1 VRTALTPGSGSGLRD
16 ALGAALR
23 NPFAAWCGF
32 VVAHF
37 WLGLLNL
44 YADGFPLGDVDFVY
58 KFWADQVI
66 VGHYL
71 VGIDGGWVYPIV
83 AIVPMIAA
91 AAFGPA
97 LYASTWLGLV
107 MLLDAAAFAV
117 ILGTGRTGSERS
129 RHGVVIG
136 WWWIGFLILL
146 GPIAMGRIDSIT
158 IPLAIVGLLFA
169 AARPRAA
176 AILLAVA
183 TWIKVW
189 PAALLA
195 ALLVASRER
204 WRILAAAAGT
214 SAAIMAIALLLG
226 GGANLFSFVTQQTAR
241 GLQVE
246 APISA
251 VWLWQAFAGVPGTFV
266 YYDRTLL
273 TWQVA
278 GFGVD
283 LTSTMMTVLMALC
296 ALVIVLIAMLVLQR
310 GARATEVLPV
320 LALALVSGLIAF
332 NKVGSPQ
339 FMTWLAVPVIL
350 GLATHAAGHGRSFRA
365 PAIMVAALALLTQ
378 AFYPYLYG
386 WLIGLHPAMLLVLTA
401 RNVLV
406 FVVLGWA
413 LVALWRCTPRS
424 DEPASAEPA
433 WIRNTHRATVEES
446 DPNRSY
452 PSQSNPE

>member
-1 VRTALTPGSGSGLRD
+1 MADRVMAIVSLGARRLSEGLRQ
-16 ALGAALR
+16 ALG

-58 KFWADQVI
+58 KFWADQAI

-71 VGIDGGWVYPIV
+71 VGIDGAWVYPIV
-83 AIVPMIAA
+83 AIVPMLVA

-97 LYASTWLGLV
+97 LYASTWLSLV

-117 ILGTGRTGSERS
+117 ILRIGRTS
-129 RHGVVIG
+129 RPGYGVVIG
-136 WWWIGFLILL
+136 WWWIGFLALL

-158 IPLAIVGLLFA
+158 VPLAIVGVLVVA
-169 AARPRAA
+169 TRPRAA
-176 AILLAVA
+176 AILLTVA

-204 WRILAAAAGT
+204 WRIVVAAAAT
-214 SAAIMAIALLLG
+214 SGVIMTVALLLG
-226 GGANLFSFVTQQTAR
+226 SGANLFSFVGQQTAR
-241 GLQVE
+241 GLQIE
-246 APISA
+246 APVSTF
-251 VWLWQAFAGVPGTFV
+251 WLWQAFAGSPGTFV
-266 YYDRTLL
+266 YYDKTLL

-278 GFGVD
+278 GTGVAVA
-283 LTSTMMTVLMALC
+283 STLMTVLMALC
-296 ALVIVLIAMLVLQR
+296 ALVIVLVAMLVLQR
-310 GARATEVLPV
+310 GARVTEVLPV
-320 LALALVSGLIAF
+320 VSLALVSALIAF

-350 GLATHAAGHGRSFRA
+350 GLATHSTGQGRSFRA

-413 LVALWRCTPRS
+413 FVALWRSRS
-424 DEPASAEPA
+424 GSDQSASGDGA
-433 WIRNTHRATVEES
+433 WLRAARRDTVEES
-446 DPNRSY
+446 DPN
-452 PSQSNPE
+452 

>member
-1 VRTALTPGSGSGLRD
+1 MALGSGSRLRD
-16 ALGAALR
+16 GVSGALR
-23 NPFAAWCGF
+23 NPVAAWCGF

-83 AIVPMIAA
+83 AILPMLAA

-97 LYASTWLGLV
+97 LYASTWLSLV

-117 ILGTGRTGSERS
+117 ILGAGRERPGPDHPRPDRS
-129 RHGVVIG
+129 RYGVVIG

-158 IPLAIVGLLFA
+158 IPLAIVGVLFVA
-169 AARPRAA
+169 TRPRAA

-214 SAAIMAIALLLG
+214 SAAITAVALLLG
-226 GGANLFSFVTQQTAR
+226 GGGNLFSFVSQQATR

-246 APISA
+246 APIST
-251 VWLWQAFAGVPGTFV
+251 VWLWQSFAGVPGTFV
-266 YYDRTLL
+266 YYDRALL

-278 GFGVD
+278 GVGVD
-283 LTSTMMTVLMALC
+283 VTSTLMTTLMALC
-296 ALVIVLIAMLVLQR
+296 AVVIVLVAMVVLQR

-320 LALALVSGLIAF
+320 VALALVSALIAF

-339 FMTWLAVPVIL
+339 FMTWLAVPVIM
-350 GLATHAAGHGRSFRA
+350 GLATHAAGRGRSFRT

-406 FVVLGWA
+406 FVLLGWS
-413 LVALWRCTPRS
+413 LVTLWRCGRRGDAPES
-424 DEPASAEPA
+424 VEPA
-433 WIRNTHRATVEES
+433 WIRDSHRDTVEES
-446 DPNRSY
+446 DPNQSY
-452 PSQSNPE
+452 PN